1 MPARSMLVLSAAF
14 ATLACSQAASAQ
26 EGPDYAREAE
36 ALAELAE
43 TEAARAW
50 LGEAAHLPEVP
61 QRTVHI
67 SFRPKRAYTAAQYEA
82 LPESER
88 EGLREKVCNAE
99 SGYYDTFYGTPLAY
113 LRALD
118 LAAAHMGGDEPFE
131 WEGVRILDFGYGQM
145 GQLRMLAQRGAHAVG
160 VDIDPILA
168 AIYSEPG
175 DTGPVERDGGKDG
188 SVTLHHGAWPNEPEM
203 VEAVEEAG
211 GDGYDLI
218 VSRNLLKRG
227 YVAPIDGSDAMVD
240 LGGTASETL
249 ARFHDT
255 LAPGGVFVI
264 YNIGGEPDPSRPWT
278 DIACPW
284 PAELLKDAGFEVLAY
299 DVNEDA
305 PARAV
310 GRALGWDLGER
321 PMDLTQ
327 LFGTYTILRRPAD

>member
-1 MPARSMLVLSAAF
+1 MLTRSMLVLTAAF
-14 ATLACSQAASAQ
+14 ATLASSQVVSAQ
-26 EGPDYAREAE
+26 EGSAYARQGE
-36 ALAELAE
+36 ALAELAV
-43 TEAARAW
+43 TDAARGW
-50 LGEAAHLPEVP
+50 LGEAAHLPEVAE
-61 QRTVHI
+61 RTVYI
-67 SFRPKRAYTAAQYEA
+67 SFRPKRAYTAVQYEA

-118 LAAAHMGGDEPFE
+118 LAATYTGDEDFT
-131 WEGVRILDFGYGQM
+131 WEGLRILDFGYGQV
-145 GQLRMLAQRGAHAVG
+145 GQLRMLAQQGAHAVG

-175 DTGPVERDGGKDG
+175 DSGTVERNGGTDG
-188 SVTLHHGAWPNEPEM
+188 SVTLHHGAWPNDPAM
-203 VEAVEEAG
+203 VEAV
-211 GDGYDLI
+211 GDGFDLI

-227 YVAPIDGSDAMVD
+227 YVAPTDGSGAMVD
-240 LGGTASETL
+240 LGGTPRETL
-249 ARFHDT
+249 ARFYET
-255 LAPGGVFVI
+255 LAPGGLFVI

-284 PAELLKDAGFEVLAY
+284 PAELLEGAGFEVLAY

-305 PARAV
+305 NARAV
-310 GRALGWDLGER
+310 GRALGWDEGDR